1 MQEEEYTFVTIDD
14 TDTLLSE
21 AVVIDMDSDDGL
33 WGAVVID
40 ESIDNSDFITLADDT
55 IMLSDADMID
65 SYTSDISD
73 MDILIMI

>member
-1 MQEEEYTFVTIDD
+1 
-14 TDTLLSE
+14 
-21 AVVIDMDSDDGL
+21 MDSDDGL